1 MMDGVQ
7 KSAILMLTIGQD
19 DAAEII
25 KYLQPKEVQK
35 LGEAMAGLRSVKRE
49 DMEEVIFDFDQQTQ
63 GLVSL
68 TVDSNDFIRGVLTQA
83 LGEDKAASMLHRI
96 MGGGSDVSG
105 IEGLK
110 WMDSAA
116 VAELINNEHPQII
129 ATILVHLER
138 LHACEILTH
147 FTERLRNDVILRIV
161 TLEGIQPF
169 ALRELN
175 EVMTK
180 LLANSGGMRKRA
192 MGGTRAVAE
201 ILNFIAPSDTER
213 GLIQH
218 IREYD
223 DTLAQQVIDEMF
235 VFDNLIDFDDRSMQ
249 VIIREVPQD
258 ALLIALKGAPKELR
272 EKTFKNMSQRAATA
286 MREELDLMGPVRISD
301 VTAKQREILIIVRRL
316 IDEDQVFM
324 PTPGGDDGFV

>member
-1 MMDGVQ
+1 MIDGVQ

-19 DAAEII
+19 DAAEVI
-25 KYLQPKEVQK
+25 KFLQPKEVQK
-35 LGEAMAGLRSVKRE
+35 LGEVMAGMRSVMQ
-49 DMEEVIFDFDQQTQ
+49 DQMEEVIFDFDSQVQ
-63 GLVSL
+63 GLVPL
-68 TVDSNDFIRGVLTQA
+68 TVDADDFIRGVLTQA

-110 WMDSAA
+110 WMDPAA
-116 VAELINNEHPQII
+116 VAELINNEHPQVI

-138 LHACEILTH
+138 FHACEILTH
-147 FTERLRNDVILRIV
+147 LNERLRNDVILRIV

-180 LLANSGGMRKRA
+180 LLTNSGGMRKRE

-223 DTLAQQVIDEMF
+223 EDLAQKVIDEMF
-235 VFDNLIDFDDRSMQ
+235 VFDDLVDFDDRSMQ
-249 VIIREVPQD
+249 IIIREVPQD
-258 ALLIALKGAPKELR
+258 GLLIALKGAPLELR
-272 EKTFKNMSQRAATA
+272 EKVFKNMSQRAATA

-301 VTAKQREILIIVRRL
+301 VTARQRDILVIVRRL
-316 IDEDQVFM
+316 VDEDQVIM
-324 PTPGGDDGFV
+324 PRQGLEDGYV

>member
-1 MMDGVQ
+1 MDGIQ

-19 DAAEII
+19 EAAEVI

-35 LGEAMAGLRSVKRE
+35 LGEAMAGMRSVMQE
-49 DMEEVIFDFDQQTQ
+49 QMEEVIFDFDNQTK
-63 GLVSL
+63 GLVPLS
-68 TVDSNDFIRGVLTQA
+68 VDANDFIRGILTQA
-83 LGEDKAASMLHRI
+83 LGEDKASAMLHRI

-110 WMDSAA
+110 WMDPAA

-129 ATILVHLER
+129 ATVLVHLER
-138 LHACEILTH
+138 LHACEVLTH
-147 FTERLRNDVILRIV
+147 FSERLRNDVILRIV

-175 EVMTK
+175 EVMAK

-201 ILNFIAPSDTER
+201 ILNYIAPSDTER
-213 GLIQH
+213 GLLQH

-223 DTLAQQVIDEMF
+223 DALAQQVIDEMF

-301 VTAKQREILIIVRRL
+301 VTARQRDILVIVRRL
-316 IDEDQVFM
+316 IEEEQVIMPSKTGEDGYV
-324 PTPGGDDGFV
+324 